1 MGNHNENKNNDN
13 SKENQNNANINE
25 KNDDKDNDKTI
36 SKDNIGRK
44 RGRSFILLHT
54 KYSRDNIILKLNFL
68 FYRFILDFIHKHMID
83 KTKFLRKPGYLAIRM
98 NNRIKNERL
107 LTMKI
112 SDILSEKE
120 ISLKYLFLDK
130 FENRKIIDKIY
141 DEKKERNVIKILE
154 LTFEELFIIFRRKLN
169 DPEDLLKLEKMKDKI
184 EGIDLNENNNQYDDF
199 VIYLE
204 RYKNDKD
211 YIEKIT
217 KICLNYEKIM
227 RAKKG
232 SCLRQFFN

>member
-1 MGNHNENKNNDN
+1 M
-13 SKENQNNANINE
+13 
-25 KNDDKDNDKTI
+25 
-36 SKDNIGRK
+36 
-44 RGRSFILLHT
+44 
-54 KYSRDNIILKLNFL
+54 
-68 FYRFILDFIHKHMID
+68 
-83 KTKFLRKPGYLAIRM
+83 
-98 NNRIKNERL
+98 
-107 LTMKI
+107 MK
-112 SDILSEKE
+112 
-120 ISLKYLFLDK
+120 
-130 FENRKIIDKIY
+130 
-141 DEKKERNVIKILE
+141 KKERNVIKILE

>member
-1 MGNHNENKNNDN
+1 
-13 SKENQNNANINE
+13 
-25 KNDDKDNDKTI
+25 
-36 SKDNIGRK
+36 
-44 RGRSFILLHT
+44 
-54 KYSRDNIILKLNFL
+54 
-68 FYRFILDFIHKHMID
+68 MID

-107 LTMKI
+107 LTIKI

-120 ISLKYLFLDK
+120 ISLKYRLLDK

-211 YIEKIT
+211 YI
-217 KICLNYEKIM
+217 
-227 RAKKG
+227 
-232 SCLRQFFN
+232 

>member
-1 MGNHNENKNNDN
+1 MK
-13 SKENQNNANINE
+13 KMKIKITIKLFQKINYR
-25 KNDDKDNDKTI
+25 NV
-36 SKDNIGRK
+36 GRK
-44 RGRSFILLHT
+44 RGRNSIVLHT
-54 KYSRDNIILKLNFL
+54 KYSRDNIILKLNYL

-112 SDILSEKE
+112 SDILSEK
-120 ISLKYLFLDK
+120 DK

-169 DPEDLLKLEKMKDKI
+169 YPEELLKLEKMKDKI
-184 EGIDLNENNNQYDDF
+184 EGLDLNENNNQYDDF

-227 RAKKG
+227 RAEKG
-232 SCLRQFFN
+232 SCLCQFFN

>member
-25 KNDDKDNDKTI
+25 KNEDKDNDKTI

-44 RGRSFILLHT
+44 RGRNSILLHT

-83 KTKFLRKPGYLAIRM
+83 KTKFLRKPDYLAIRM

-112 SDILSEKE
+112 SDILSEK
-120 ISLKYLFLDK
+120 DK

>member
-25 KNDDKDNDKTI
+25 KNEDKDNDKTI
-36 SKDNIGRK
+36 SKDNVGRK
-44 RGRSFILLHT
+44 RGRNSIVLHT

-112 SDILSEKE
+112 SDILSEK
-120 ISLKYLFLDK
+120 DK

>member
-25 KNDDKDNDKTI
+25 KNEDKDNDKTI

-54 KYSRDNIILKLNFL
+54 KYSLDNIILKLNFL

-112 SDILSEKE
+112 SDILSEK
-120 ISLKYLFLDK
+120 DK